1 MTPFIPETY
10 REAYNILAWLFREF
24 IDHKARRYY
33 RAVIF
38 WIFAIKILEVIIPW
52 CFGLIIAAA
61 FSHTSFVPAFLGFCT
76 AHALRWYADWRG
88 GCARELFIG
97 QAFLGLDTE
106 VNQQFLNKD
115 IGTHIKE
122 HRSLSKSV
130 LEKGRQRADTLIHL
144 LTFWMAD
151 SVLLLMVVL
160 PILAVISPVV
170 CVTIVVAIVIGILA
184 SSYSNRHVMARAD
197 IVDEEHRENIARRDD
212 RYSAIERVMTAAEE
226 AAEAESFTHRYSEV
240 LSHDRPVWLGFI
252 GSSAGRNAFLTGA
265 LLLVVWITATATQQD
280 AMTASTFAS
289 IGTWV
294 AVAIAQVNN
303 LSQMERQT
311 LWSVAPL
318 KALRAAL
325 EIPSAITKNDEGIV
339 IGNEPITV
347 EFRNVSFG
355 YGDGP
360 LVLKNFSLVIKPGEK
375 IALIGQSGS
384 GKSTIG
390 KLLLR
395 YWDPTEG
402 AILVNGHDLRTL
414 NLRAWRKR
422 VSQINQR
429 PQLFTMSLR
438 DNLLYGLSPK
448 ERAKLTDEA
457 LLQMMRRFRVD
468 FGNGRLKRGL
478 DTQIGGRN
486 GEEISGGEAQR
497 ILILAAVLRNPGFMV
512 IDEATSALDAES
524 QEAVQTALYE
534 ALQEGAGAILIAH
547 RLSTT
552 RGCDRFVMMRPVTGT
567 LREQI
572 EAIAHT
578 MQELALASPTFYELA
593 KKEGVLIG
601 D

>member
-1 MTPFIPETY
+1 MSRFIPETY
-10 REAYNILAWLFREF
+10 KEAYSILAWLFREF

-33 RAVIF
+33 RAVLL

-52 CFGLIIAAA
+52 CFGLIIVAAV
-61 FSHTSFVPAFLGFCT
+61 SHTSFVPAFLGFCI
-76 AHALRWYADWRG
+76 AHALRLYADWRG

-106 VNQQFLNKD
+106 ITRQYLEKD
-115 IGTHIKE
+115 IGTHMKE
-122 HRSLSKSV
+122 HKALSKSV

-151 SVLLLMVVL
+151 SVLLLVVVL

-170 CVTIVVAIVIGILA
+170 CVTIVIAIVIGILA

-197 IVDEEHRENIARRDD
+197 IVDEEHRENMARRDD
-212 RYSAIERVMTAAEE
+212 RINAIERMMTAAEE
-226 AAEAESFTHRYSEV
+226 AAEAESFTHRYREV

-252 GSSAGRNAFLTGA
+252 GSSAGRNAFLTAA
-265 LLLVVWITATATQQD
+265 LLLIVWITATKTQHD
-280 AMTASTFAS
+280 AMTVSTFAS

-325 EIPSAITKNDEGIV
+325 EIPSAITNKDEGII
-339 IGNEPITV
+339 IGDEPITV

-375 IALIGQSGS
+375 VALIGQSGS

-429 PQLFTMSLR
+429 TQLFTMNLR
-438 DNLLYGLSPK
+438 ENLWYGVCKK
-448 ERAKLTDEA
+448 ERARITDEG
-457 LLQMMRRFRVD
+457 LLSMMHRFRVN
-468 FGNGRLKRGL
+468 FGNGRLKHGL
-478 DTQIGGRN
+478 DTQIGGKN

-497 ILILAAVLRNPGFMV
+497 LLILAAVLRNPGFMV

-524 QEAVQTALYE
+524 QEAVQSALYE

-552 RGCDRFVMMRPVTGT
+552 RGCDRFVMMRPVTDESEG
-567 LREQI
+567 QI
-572 EAIAHT
+572 EAIAHS
-578 MQELALASPTFYELA
+578 MEELALASPTFRKLA
-593 KKEGVLIG
+593 KKEGVLLG